1 MPGLG
6 LPIRLVLRPLMLY
19 RLVAGRLVAGRL
31 VGGPLVAGRLR
42 PRLWWSRITCPGG
55 SGARATCCG
64 LLLRASG

>member
-6 LPIRLVLRPLMLY
+6 LPIRLVMLY
-19 RLVAGRLVAGRL
+19 RLMAGR
-31 VGGPLVAGRLR
+31 LVAGRLR